1 MLTQTTLDAIVY
13 EYQHGGVKSYR
24 HSISMTERKAL
35 LKYLFTLPTKCDPA
49 CEATH
54 TAQGAC
60 RVANVRPIRYNS
72 NYKQTKERRTDNDY
86 HLLTMARQPTTKR

>member
-24 HSISMTERKAL
+24 HSISMAERKAL

-54 TAQGAC
+54 TAQA
-60 RVANVRPIRYNS
+60 VSLPPFVVPIRYNT
-72 NYKQTKERRTDNDY
+72 NIRN
-86 HLLTMARQPTTKR
+86 